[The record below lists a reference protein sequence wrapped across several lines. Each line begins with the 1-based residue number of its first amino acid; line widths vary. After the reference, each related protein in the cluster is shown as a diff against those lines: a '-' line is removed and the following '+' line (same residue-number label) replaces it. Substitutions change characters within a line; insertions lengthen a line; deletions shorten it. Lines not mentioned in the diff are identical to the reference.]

1 MRVSDDRTLPCACA
15 TNTTARNC
23 AAISPANASALK
35 KCSIEVPPTQ
45 CDTLIC
51 WTAHI
56 GCWERGQT
64 KARTFARSRRRR
76 QIEEQNSECPAR
88 SRPQKARDK
97 ADGRSGSHLAGPQR
111 QQLHPADWGERES
124 ARGSRWLD
132 RPSLAIKETG
142 PETWIF
148 PIKQLFF
155 SSSAGNKMTVSR
167 V

>member
-1 MRVSDDRTLPCACA
+1 MLDCSHRLLGARPDEGSNICAFATQATDRGMA
-15 TNTTARNC
+15 
-23 AAISPANASALK
+23 
-35 KCSIEVPPTQ
+35 
-45 CDTLIC
+45 
-51 WTAHI
+51 
-56 GCWERGQT
+56 
-64 KARTFARSRRRR
+64 
-76 QIEEQNSECPAR
+76 QNSECPAR

-142 PETWIF
+142 PEPWIF